1 MSKQNIREWL
11 DKNGYIVQ
19 KDDDLIPDMID
30 QYTKDQSGWVSVDDR
45 LPEGFGWFLVVDDY
59 LTEKHNVTMV
69 FFEGNSG
76 SWLPIDDREDTD
88 SMRVTHWQPLPV
100 PPTQEGLV

>member
-45 LPEGFGWFLVVDDY
+45 LPEDRQEVLVHMANGAAQSDLDTHTCKYFVKYGF
-59 LTEKHNVTMV
+59 ER
-69 FFEGNSG
+69 S
-76 SWLPIDDREDTD
+76 
-88 SMRVTHWQPLPV
+88 RVTHWQPLPL
-100 PPTQEGLV
+100 PPMQEGLL